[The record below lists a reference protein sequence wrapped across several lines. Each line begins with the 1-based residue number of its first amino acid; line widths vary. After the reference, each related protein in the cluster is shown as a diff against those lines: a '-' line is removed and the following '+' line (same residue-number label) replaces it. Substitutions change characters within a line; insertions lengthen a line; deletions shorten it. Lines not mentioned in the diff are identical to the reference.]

1 MEIKAKARFI
11 RISPRKVRLVVDV
24 IRGKNVNDA
33 LARLEFLNKGAVLP
47 VKKVLLS
54 AIANAKH
61 NLNIEKE
68 NLYIK
73 TVTVDEGPKFKRY
86 MPKAHGRA
94 TVIRKRTSHINLLLA
109 EIVETPVKGVKTKS
123 VKKEKVV
130 AITAEDK
137 KSAVKKAVENGK
149 GKVEAADGVKPEIF
163 DVRMKGKHRNKQ
175 HQDVKKRENKK
186 FLHKLFNRKSGM

>member
-11 RISPRKVRLVVDV
+11 RMSPRKVRLVVNV
-24 IRGKNVNDA
+24 IRGKKAEEA
-33 LARLEFLNKGAVLP
+33 LSRLEFLNKGAALP

-61 NLNIEKE
+61 NLNIDVT
-68 NLYIK
+68 NLFVK
-73 TVTVDEGPKFKRY
+73 TITVDEGPKFKRY

-94 TVIRKRTSHINLLLA
+94 TVIRKRTSHINLTLE
-109 EIVETPVKGVKTKS
+109 EIVATPEKPSKS
-123 VKKEKVV
+123 VKVAKVGKKVASVGKKIASSEKVV
-130 AITAEDK
+130 TDEQVV
-137 KSAVKKAVENGK
+137 SEREG
-149 GKVEAADGVKPEIF
+149 EKPEIF
-163 DVRMKGKHRNKQ
+163 DVRMKGKHRSKQ